1 MNSSESNKY
10 RELVLWIVIFLI
22 LLSLPVKLIFFQK
35 KDFSFGIEFSN
46 QASTLQS
53 ILASKRG
60 AIFDRNNLI
69 LAEDIPSYEV
79 GLSLREFSFDPHH
92 IGLLSNNLEIN
103 FERLKKRLANKKA
116 KYLVLKSKVTKQ
128 KKEYLQSL
136 KIPGLVLGNRD
147 FKRHYP
153 QGEIFS
159 QLIGLTNYKNEGVSG
174 VEFALDETLKSIN
187 GYQKNQYSRKLGV
200 IKNEFIK
207 KPINGLAVQLTV
219 DSKLQF
225 VLFDKL
231 KKAVEFHDAESAS
244 GIMIDLSTNEIL
256 AMTNFPSFDPNNR
269 KLLKNIE
276 LLKNNSVIELFEP
289 GSTVKPLALSALLKS
304 DSNLL
309 NSKINTSPGWIEF
322 EGYKTEDARDY
333 GIISTEEIISKSSNV
348 GMVKLCAD
356 SNPNEILQTYYSLG
370 LGKYLNEIFIPTR
383 EGYLPEF
390 KDLSLREKVSLCYGY
405 GLQTTLVQLISA
417 YSTIFSEGLYRPLK
431 LIKNSSE
438 FEEERIINKED
449 ADNIKNILYQSIK
462 NGTGFRAKVKSQDV
476 FGKTGTARIFK
487 NEKYNDDLHNAL
499 FIGMTKLENKEYL
512 IGLFVKNPRLNGDGG
527 GDVAA
532 PIFSEIIETIQKF

>member
-1 MNSSESNKY
+1 M
-10 RELVLWIVIFLI
+10 
-22 LLSLPVKLIFFQK
+22 PK
-35 KDFSFGIEFSN
+35 K
-46 QASTLQS
+46 
-53 ILASKRG
+53 
-60 AIFDRNNLI
+60 
-69 LAEDIPSYEV
+69 
-79 GLSLREFSFDPHH
+79 
-92 IGLLSNNLEIN
+92 
-103 FERLKKRLANKKA
+103 KKA
-116 KYLVLKSKVTKQ
+116 KYLVLKPKVTKQ

-159 QLIGLTNYKNEGVSG
+159 QLIGLTNYKNEGVNG

-304 DSNLL
+304 ESNLL

-333 GIISTEEIISKSSNV
+333 GILSTEEIISKSSNV
-348 GMVKLCAD
+348 GMVKLCAN

-449 ADNIKNILYQSIK
+449 AVNIKNILYQSIK
-462 NGTGFRAKVKSQDV
+462 NGTGFRAKVKNQDV

>member
-53 ILASKRG
+53 ILVSKRG

-79 GLSLREFSFDPHH
+79 GLSLIEFSFDPHH

-116 KYLVLKSKVTKQ
+116 KYLVLKPKVTKQ

-159 QLIGLTNYKNEGVSG
+159 QLIGLTNYKNEGVNG

-333 GIISTEEIISKSSNV
+333 GILSTEEIISKSSNV
-348 GMVKLCAD
+348 GMVKLCAN

-532 PIFSEIIETIQKF
+532 PIFSEIIG

>member
-60 AIFDRNNLI
+60 TIFDRNNLI

-116 KYLVLKSKVTKQ
+116 KYLVLKPKVTKQ

-159 QLIGLTNYKNEGVSG
+159 QLIGLTNYKNEGVNG

-304 DSNLL
+304 ESNLL

-333 GIISTEEIISKSSNV
+333 GILSTEEIISKSSNV
-348 GMVKLCAD
+348 GMVKLCAN